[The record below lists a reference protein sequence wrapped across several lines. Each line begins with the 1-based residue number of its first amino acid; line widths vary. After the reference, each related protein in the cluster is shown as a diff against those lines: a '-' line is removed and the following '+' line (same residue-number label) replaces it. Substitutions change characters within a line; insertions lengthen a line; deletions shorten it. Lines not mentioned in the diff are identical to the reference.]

1 MEMPH
6 SCTSDEE
13 LNKNLVL
20 SHVEVKV
27 DVLMKMVEK
36 GDSEILKTMAKNK
49 DWGSM
54 KVFGRTW

>member
-49 DWGSM
+49 D
-54 KVFGRTW
+54 